1 MNLIVGSGGSAES
14 AISEGTGGRVRAQWA
29 RKCVSASGAF
39 SMIGSGVGP
48 SGSHVHGEGI
58 VVVGD
63 CDAERSLS
71 GIVGVVSEE
80 VGGEPR
86 STVVDAIDRD
96 VSVGTAGG
104 VVQVSVS
111 VVFLLPEDEHI
122 LVFGIGDSFESG
134 EGHVSNSGK
143 GERSG
148 DGDESGGEAVK
159 AHRAGGVDGV
169 SLDES
174 LGSALGSERDRRL
187 SGPVGVSRFRGF
199 WRVGDWCRVIGIL
212 GKLEF
217 SIRQCYSFI
226 INRLSLA

>member
-148 DGDESGGEAVK
+148 DGDESGDEAVK

-169 SLDES
+169 SLDGS
-174 LGSALGSERDRRL
+174 LGSAGASERVVL
-187 SGPVGVSRFRGF
+187 AGPVGRCRFRG
-199 WRVGDWCRVIGIL
+199 RCRSISGGHGWHIGIL
-212 GKLEF
+212 RKLQ
-217 SIRQCYSFI
+217 SII
-226 INRLSLA
+226 

>member
-1 MNLIVGSGGSAES
+1 M
-14 AISEGTGGRVRAQWA
+14 
-29 RKCVSASGAF
+29 
-39 SMIGSGVGP
+39 
-48 SGSHVHGEGI
+48 
-58 VVVGD
+58 VGD
-63 CDAERSLS
+63 SDLERGLS
-71 GIVGVVSEE
+71 GIVGEVGDE
-80 VGGEPR
+80 VGGEP
-86 STVVDAIDRD
+86 SSAIVEAFDRD
-96 VSVGTAGG
+96 VGIFSASG
-104 VVQVSVS
+104 VVRVSVL
-111 VVFLLPEDEHI
+111 VNILVPEDENV
-122 LVFGIGDSFESG
+122 LRFRVGDSFESG

-226 INRLSLA
+226 INRLSLV